1 MPAPTV
7 PSNFAR
13 PAYLELS
20 ALRHLLHTEE
30 PLSLPAR
37 KVESV
42 TPGGASPSPYAA
54 LSESDEES
62 DGTPPRDVRATS
74 RRRAPPS
81 TYTVLPSRWSE
92 ETRHQSLTV
101 SAEGRELTF
110 HGQSSTGD
118 KDAAS
123 ARTTHPAPAACGI
136 YYYEV
141 EILNKPSKG
150 CSTSIGFAGPDARLS
165 RLPGSE
171 RSSWG
176 YHGSDGYCY
185 ASEREGSPYGVQ
197 FQTGDFIGCGIDFTT
212 RRMFFTRNGSWIND
226 VFDNVGKDCDIYPSV
241 GMRINSESVRVNF
254 GQEAFK
260 YDIEYHVQQK
270 RSTVWNSILTTPI
283 SGTIVEGR
291 PGEVSEEQSKG
302 RINRLVL
309 SYLAHHG
316 YARTARAFQ
325 TQIARAREG
334 IVGDGDVEMEGNGED
349 GLEGEIEQRTKVVHA
364 VMEGDIDGAIQEAKQ
379 CYQDVLEMDDGL
391 VLFKLKCRK
400 FVELVMK
407 STEMKDKMS
416 NGGEE
421 DSMVMDIDDEEDK
434 PIANGYVA
442 AAYEKALTDAISY
455 GQGLHSE
462 YKDDARSE
470 VQDVLKRT
478 FGILAFYDPRKAVG
492 SASEVVGKDARME
505 LATEVN
511 RAILKSQGKPSMPIL
526 ETVYRH
532 TAGCIVQL
540 GLMGVGSAAFA
551 DMQRE
556 LLE

>member
-7 PSNFAR
+7 LSSFAR

-20 ALRHLLHTEE
+20 ALRHLLQTEE
-30 PLSLPAR
+30 PPRLPVR

-42 TPGGASPSPYAA
+42 VPSGASPSPYAA

-74 RRRAPPS
+74 RPRPPS
-81 TYTVLPSRWSE
+81 SAYTVLPSRWSE
-92 ETRHQSLTV
+92 ETRHPSLTV

-110 HGQSSTGD
+110 QGQSSGGE

-123 ARTTHPAPAACGI
+123 ARTIHPAPAACGI

-150 CSTSIGFAGPDARLS
+150 CSTSIGFAGPEARLS

-171 RSSWG
+171 RNSWG

-212 RRMFFTRNGSWIND
+212 RRMFFTRNGSSLGD
-226 VFDNVGKDCDIYPSV
+226 VFDNV
-241 GMRINSESVRVNF
+241 ESVRVNF

-283 SGTIVEGR
+283 SGAIVEGR

-302 RINRLVL
+302 RINRLIL

-349 GLEGEIEQRTKVVHA
+349 ELESEIEQRTKVVHA
-364 VMEGDIDGAIQEAKQ
+364 VMEGDIDGAIQEARR
-379 CYQDVLEMDDGL
+379 CYQDVLEMEDGL

-421 DSMVMDIDDEEDK
+421 DGMVMDIDDEEDK
-434 PIANGYVA
+434 PIGNGHVA

-455 GQGLHSE
+455 GQGLHAE
-462 YKDDARSE
+462 YKDDERSE

-511 RAILKSQGKPSMPIL
+511 QAILKSQGKPSMPIL

-532 TAGCIVQL
+532 TAGCIIQL